1 MLAGRASRGRA
12 SEAPPPVR
20 WGRVASVSQ
29 AGALVRAAISSAAT
43 LPESTASTFRRYKTA
58 LAAGSELALPFT
70 ADKIIGYLAVYCER
84 WGQKS
89 SSLKSVVMHLR
100 AFADH
105 FGFGWLPAAD
115 EAVVEKA
122 RLHLELTNPCEI
134 SHAAAVM
141 EDGLERML
149 HALDKLVGAGNL
161 WALMLAALISLAHDA
176 ATRLNEPTHALRK
189 DIKVSDKGLYLTTL
203 FNKGSKRFQ
212 DARTQTAR
220 ASARPGSSRC
230 VVARVRA
237 YLEAANLAPEAL
249 LFPRREPSTGALVL
263 SATGAPMLYTE
274 YLYKRDFRALAA
286 AAGIADAASLSPR
299 GLRAGGAM
307 DDRLAGLSSDEL
319 NAKIGWGAKK
329 HAQPLYVRGNARL
342 ALSSTPRHEP
352 PRHVPERA
360 ERAGLFTTLSGHM
373 RPARPRSAT
382 LLASSCFSR
391 STAICIGGA
400 LDRRAHRGTVEHRN
414 RAVAECGLR
423 GSAGRLD
430 TKEARSVS

>member
-1 MLAGRASRGRA
+1 MAQEELDRLCDFYREVLAEPPEAGAPAAQATSSAPPSGGASARAPPPPPVFLSRVDSLVLRSAGLVERAAMLAGRASRGRA

-29 AGALVRAAISSAAT
+29 AGALVRAALSSAAT

-105 FGFGWLPAAD
+105 FGFGWMPAAE

-122 RLHLELTNPCEI
+122 RLHLELANPCEI

-141 EDGLERML
+141 EDGLMRML

-189 DIKVSDKGLYLTTL
+189 DIKVSDEGLYLTTL

-274 YLYKRDFRALAA
+274 YHYKREFRALAA
-286 AAGIADAASLSPR
+286 AAGIANAASLSPR

-307 DDRLAGLSSDEL
+307 DDRLAGLSSEEL
-319 NAKIGWGAKK
+319 NGKIGWGAKK
-329 HAQPLYVRGNARL
+329 HAQPLYVRGNEIGLELDAAAR
-342 ALSSTPRHEP
+342 
-352 PRHVPERA
+352 
-360 ERAGLFTTLSGHM
+360 
-373 RPARPRSAT
+373 AT
-382 LLASSCFSR
+382 ASR
-391 STAICIGGA
+391 SRT
-400 LDRRAHRGTVEHRN
+400 R
-414 RAVAECGLR
+414 
-423 GSAGRLD
+423 
-430 TKEARSVS
+430 